1 MFRFLRSISRSVIYL
16 AAVILLIFLH
26 YIGILKPLED
36 FAIFLLTPIQASVY
50 RLGGGIN
57 QLYTGFPGRQDL
69 AKENSSLTEQV
80 NKLIVENSQLKMM
93 IELNSE
99 VSVQQKFLE
108 HSGLKAIT
116 ATIIGRNPEPNLQS
130 IIIDKGSN
138 DGIKPDL
145 PLITADGVM
154 VGKILKVK
162 GNSSE
167 AILVNDSRS
176 RIAAVVQNE
185 AGSKGAVIGEHG
197 LSLKMEL
204 IPQND
209 KVSEG
214 DVAITSGI
222 EPNIPRGL
230 VIGTVSRVITE
241 ANGFFQTALLQSP
254 VKINNLI
261 VVSIVTNTYD
271 N

>member
-1 MFRFLRSISRSVIYL
+1 M
-16 AAVILLIFLH
+16 IF
-26 YIGILKPLED
+26 I
-36 FAIFLLTPIQASVY
+36 LTPVQSSVY
-50 RLGGGIN
+50 RLGSGIN
-57 QLYTGFPGRQDL
+57 QLYTGFGGNHDL
-69 AKENSSLTEQV
+69 AKENEDLTKQV
-80 NKLIVENSQLKMM
+80 NELMVQNSQLKTM
-93 IELNSE
+93 IEINGE

-108 HSGLKAIT
+108 NSGLKAIT

-154 VGKILKVK
+154 VGKILNVK

-176 RIAAVVQNE
+176 RIAAVIQNE

-197 LSLKMEL
+197 LSLRMEL

-214 DVAITSGI
+214 DVVITSGI

-230 VIGTVSRVITE
+230 VIGRVSRVITE

-254 VKINNLI
+254 VKIDSLI